1 MSDEDMILAI
11 EGQMKGILKDLK
23 ALRKG
28 TQSQTEA
35 TEELGDAAENT
46 GKKLKNAFDIKQ
58 LGAWVL
64 SIQKYT
70 NSMIKV
76 TKAQVDYNKSM
87 QRLQVAYGE
96 VDSSGEK
103 LVKTMADLSGLDI
116 AQLTSSLATF
126 RQFTSSLGLANEEA
140 SLLSENLLKFVND
153 LSSYYGEDFDEMSR
167 KVISGITGE
176 AEALKILGADVTDNA
191 IKQKAFNLG
200 IQTNTTNMSAAT
212 KAVLRYLL
220 IIDQLKNAQ
229 GNYAATINDVSNQT
243 KIWNAQID
251 TLKRQLGAFLL
262 PILQTILPVLNGIL
276 MVVNELLG
284 MLLGFFGI
292 EVPFAS
298 IVDYSSKYKK
308 NMEGANEATKAAQ
321 KSLRGFDKLNVIKTP
336 TKSGTGAGTVGG
348 VDPKALEALDE
359 YNDKLKE
366 AHNRAVKIRN
376 TIMEWLGFGKVEGKW
391 KFLGVTF
398 GTIAASAAV
407 VGGVVLSVLKVI
419 KGIQSIKGIIDKLFG
434 LGGVKDKGSTTGTGS
449 SFKLPNWKSL
459 GKGLAELAVIITA
472 VEVYVAALGAL
483 IEKFPNIEDWLE
495 TGTDALVTTF
505 TGIAKILIPLAG
517 LTGLSLLTST
527 GKVTYKGL
535 GELAVIIG
543 GTTTV
548 VTAIGGIATLVSLD
562 IIRTGADAL
571 VVIFDGI
578 GKILIPLLGL
588 EALAAI
594 TSIGSTVIIPGLGI
608 IAAIITATGAFV
620 AAIGALITKFPSI
633 DTWIDKGIDVL
644 VKIFEG
650 IGRMVGALIGGVVE
664 GLIDSAT
671 KMLPEVGTRLSLFAE
686 NGSVFFETVNNI
698 DESAAKG
705 AECVAKAILALT
717 VANVLNGISGI
728 FGVLGAIKTFATIV
742 GFGKAMN
749 LFQKALGD
757 DFDAEFVTSAAHAG
771 KALAEMNDALP
782 TVGGIK
788 GWFTGKKSLTEL
800 SKDLPEFG
808 LNMALFYSWIKNI
821 KPEIVEAAAN
831 SGKSLA
837 ELYNALPEKG
847 GFFSWFTGEQNLASF
862 SEDLVTFGTNFN
874 TYYTKISGIEVAKV
888 NAVSESLKIIIDCLQ
903 KIDSGDLGDVASD
916 FGEDLEDLATGI
928 TKLFKTSISES
939 DATKIANS
947 FGSSIGKAIANGIKK
962 KLSITNI
969 KLQDKSG
976 FTVKDLGTYSLKAFA
991 QGGFPTKG
999 DLFLANERTPE
1010 YVGSIGGQTAV
1021 ANNDQ
1026 IVDGISAGVA
1036 KAIMATGRN
1045 VNVNITAEGDAEGL
1059 LDFITFKQKQK
1070 DRQYG
1075 F

>member
-96 VDSSGEK
+96 VNSSGEK

-336 TKSGTGAGTVGG
+336 TTSGTGTDYGK

-407 VGGVVLSVLKVI
+407 VGGVVLAVLKVI

-535 GELAVIIG
+535 GELAAIIS
-543 GTTTV
+543 GTDV
-548 VTAIGGIATLVSLD
+548 LILAIGGLVSLAPEG
-562 IIRTGADAL
+562 IIEAGINS
-571 VVIFDGI
+571 VVTVFEGI
-578 GKILIPLLGL
+578 GKILLPLLGL
-588 EALAAI
+588 EALAFV
-594 TSIGSTVIIPGLGI
+594 TSIGASVIVPGLGVLAVIMLALTAFFEAMGAIMEIAPGEEI
-608 IAAIITATGAFV
+608 IE
-620 AAIGALITKFPSI
+620 
-633 DTWIDKGIDVL
+633 KGINIMCL
-644 VKIFEG
+644 VFEG

-686 NGSVFFETVNNI
+686 NGSAFFETVNNI

-749 LFQKALGD
+749 SFQKALGK

-808 LNMALFYSWIKNI
+808 LHMALFYAWIKNI

-831 SGKSLA
+831 AGKSLA

-847 GFFSWFTGEQNLASF
+847 GFFSWFTGEQNLATF

-888 NAVSESLKIIIDCLQ
+888 NAVSESLKVIIDCLQ

-916 FGEDLEDLATGI
+916 FGDDLEDLAKGI
-928 TKLFKTSISES
+928 TKLFKTSISKS

-947 FGSSIGKAIANGIKK
+947 FGGSIGKAISDGIKK

-976 FTVKDLGTYSLKAFA
+976 FTVKDLGTYSLKAYA

>member
-35 TEELGDAAENT
+35 TEELGDAAEDT

-96 VDSSGEK
+96 VNSSGEK

-336 TKSGTGAGTVGG
+336 TTSGTGTDYGK

-366 AHNRAVKIRN
+366 AHNKAVKIRD

-407 VGGVVLSVLKVI
+407 VGGVVLAVLKVI

-483 IEKFPNIEDWLE
+483 IEKFPNIEDWIE

-535 GELAVIIG
+535 GELAAIIS
-543 GTTTV
+543 GTDV
-548 VTAIGGIATLVSLD
+548 LILAIGGLVSLAPES
-562 IIRTGADAL
+562 IIEAGINS
-571 VVIFDGI
+571 VVTVFEGI
-578 GKILIPLLGL
+578 GKILIPLALLTGL
-588 EALAAI
+588 SFLVGSNGIAI
-594 TSIGSTVIIPGLGI
+594 LEGLGVLAVIMLALTAFFEAMGAIMEIAPGEEI
-608 IAAIITATGAFV
+608 IE
-620 AAIGALITKFPSI
+620 
-633 DTWIDKGIDVL
+633 KGINIMCL
-644 VKIFEG
+644 VFEG

-686 NGSVFFETVNNI
+686 NGSAFFETVNNI

-749 LFQKALGD
+749 SFQKALGK

-808 LNMALFYSWIKNI
+808 LHMALFYSWIKNI

-903 KIDSGDLGDVASD
+903 KIDSSDLGDVASD
-916 FGEDLEDLATGI
+916 FGDDLEDLAKGI
-928 TKLFKTSISES
+928 TKLFKTSISKS

-947 FGSSIGKAIANGIKK
+947 FGSSIGKAISDGIKK

-976 FTVKDLGTYSLKAFA
+976 FTVKNLGTYSLKAYA
-991 QGGFPTKG
+991 QGGFPEDG
-999 DLFLANERTPE
+999 LFLANHKEL
-1010 YVGSIGGQTAV
+1010 VGTFSNGKTAV

>member
-96 VDSSGEK
+96 VNSSGEK

-336 TKSGTGAGTVGG
+336 TTSGTGTDYGQ
-348 VDPKALEALDE
+348 VDPKALEALEE

-366 AHNRAVKIRN
+366 AHNKAVEIRN
-376 TIMEWLGFGKVEGKW
+376 TIMEWLGFGKDANGEW
-391 KFLGVTF
+391 KFMGVTF

-407 VGGVVLSVLKVI
+407 VGGVVLAVLKVI
-419 KGIQSIKGIIDKLFG
+419 KGIKSIKGIIDKLFG

-449 SFKLPNWKSL
+449 SFKLPSWKSL

-535 GELAVIIG
+535 GELAAIIS
-543 GTTTV
+543 GTDV
-548 VTAIGGIATLVSLD
+548 LILAIGGLVSLAPEG
-562 IIRTGADAL
+562 IIEVGINS
-571 VVIFDGI
+571 VVTVFEGI
-578 GKILIPLLGL
+578 GKILLPLLGL
-588 EALAAI
+588 EALAFV
-594 TSIGSTVIIPGLGI
+594 TSIGASVIVPGLGVLAVI
-608 IAAIITATGAFV
+608 ILALTAFFEALGAIMEIAPGEE
-620 AAIGALITKFPSI
+620 IIE
-633 DTWIDKGIDVL
+633 KGINIMCL
-644 VKIFEG
+644 VFEG
-650 IGRMVGALIGGVVE
+650 IGRIVGVLIGGVVE
-664 GLIDSAT
+664 GIIDSVT
-671 KMLPEVGTRLSLFAE
+671 KILPEVGTRLSLFAE
-686 NGSVFFETVNNI
+686 NASSFFETVNNI
-698 DESAAKG
+698 DESAARG

-728 FGVLGAIKTFATIV
+728 FGVLGAIKTFTTIV

-749 LFQKALGD
+749 LFQKALGKE
-757 DFDAEFVTSAAHAG
+757 FDAKFVTSAAHAG
-771 KALAEMNDALP
+771 KALADLYKALP
-782 TVGGIK
+782 KDGGI
-788 GWFTGKKSLTEL
+788 FSIYTGTRSLDNV
-800 SKDLPEFG
+800 SKDLPGFG
-808 LNMALFYSWIKNI
+808 KNMAAFYDKIKEV
-821 KPEIVEAAAN
+821 KPEVVEAAAN

-837 ELYNALPEKG
+837 ELYNSLPKEG
-847 GFFSWFTGEQNLASF
+847 GFFSLFTGDKSLASF
-862 SEDLVTFGTNFN
+862 SEDLVTFGTNFK
-874 TYYTKISGIEVAKV
+874 TYYTKISGIEVDKI

-903 KIDSGDLGDVASD
+903 KIDSGDLGDIASD
-916 FGEDLEDLATGI
+916 FGDDLEDLATGI
-928 TKLFKTSISES
+928 TKLFKTSISKS

-947 FGSSIGKAIANGIKK
+947 FGSSIGKAISDGIKK

>member
-1 MSDEDMILAI
+1 MILAI

-96 VDSSGEK
+96 VNSNGEK

-298 IVDYSSKYKK
+298 IVDYSSKFK
-308 NMEGANEATKAAQ
+308 NNMNGANEATKAAQ

-336 TKSGTGAGTVGG
+336 TTSGTGTDYGK

-366 AHNRAVKIRN
+366 AHNKAVKIRD

-407 VGGVVLSVLKVI
+407 VGGVVLAVLKVI

-483 IEKFPNIEDWLE
+483 IEKFPNIEDWIE

-535 GELAVIIG
+535 GELAAIIS
-543 GTTTV
+543 GTDV
-548 VTAIGGIATLVSLD
+548 LILAIGGLVSLAPEG
-562 IIRTGADAL
+562 IIEAGINS
-571 VVIFDGI
+571 VVTVFEGI
-578 GKILIPLLGL
+578 GKILIPLALLTGL
-588 EALAAI
+588 SFLVGSNGIAI
-594 TSIGSTVIIPGLGI
+594 LEGLGVLAVIMLALTAFFEAMGAIMEIAPGEEI
-608 IAAIITATGAFV
+608 IE
-620 AAIGALITKFPSI
+620 
-633 DTWIDKGIDVL
+633 KGINIMCL
-644 VKIFEG
+644 VFEG

-686 NGSVFFETVNNI
+686 NGSAFFETVNNI

-749 LFQKALGD
+749 SFQKALGK

-808 LNMALFYSWIKNI
+808 LHMALFYSWIKNI

-916 FGEDLEDLATGI
+916 FGDDLEDMAKGI
-928 TKLFKTSISES
+928 TKLFKTSISKG

-947 FGSSIGKAIANGIKK
+947 FGSSIGKAISDGIKK

-976 FTVKDLGTYSLKAFA
+976 FTVKNLGTYSLKAYA

>member
-96 VDSSGEK
+96 VNSSGEK

-321 KSLRGFDKLNVIKTP
+321 KSLRGFEKLNVIKTP
-336 TKSGTGAGTVGG
+336 TTSGTGTDYGK

-407 VGGVVLSVLKVI
+407 VGGVVLAVLKVI

-483 IEKFPNIEDWLE
+483 IEKFPNIEDWIE

-535 GELAVIIG
+535 GELAAIIS
-543 GTTTV
+543 GTDV
-548 VTAIGGIATLVSLD
+548 LILAIGGLVSLAPEG
-562 IIRTGADAL
+562 IIEAGINS
-571 VVIFDGI
+571 VITVFEGI
-578 GKILIPLLGL
+578 GKILIPLALLTGL
-588 EALAAI
+588 SFLVGSNGIAI
-594 TSIGSTVIIPGLGI
+594 LEGLGVLAVIMLALTAFFEAMGAIMEIAPGEEI
-608 IAAIITATGAFV
+608 IE
-620 AAIGALITKFPSI
+620 
-633 DTWIDKGIDVL
+633 KGINIMCL
-644 VKIFEG
+644 VFEG

-686 NGSVFFETVNNI
+686 NGSAFFETVNNI

-749 LFQKALGD
+749 SFQKALGK

-808 LNMALFYSWIKNI
+808 LHMALFYSWIKNI

-916 FGEDLEDLATGI
+916 FGDDLEDLAKGI
-928 TKLFKTSISES
+928 TKLFKTSISKG

-947 FGSSIGKAIANGIKK
+947 FGASIGKAISDGIKK

-976 FTVKDLGTYSLKAFA
+976 FTVKNLGTYSLKAYA
-991 QGGFPTKG
+991 QGGFPEDG
-999 DLFLANERTPE
+999 LFLANHKEL
-1010 YVGSIGGQTAV
+1010 VGTFSNGKTAV

>member
-96 VDSSGEK
+96 VNSSGEK

-336 TKSGTGAGTVGG
+336 TTSGTGTDYGK

-407 VGGVVLSVLKVI
+407 VGGVVLAVLKVI

-535 GELAVIIG
+535 GELAAIIS
-543 GTTTV
+543 GTDV
-548 VTAIGGIATLVSLD
+548 LILAIGGLVSLAPEG
-562 IIRTGADAL
+562 IIEAGINS
-571 VVIFDGI
+571 VVTVFEGI
-578 GKILIPLLGL
+578 GKILIPLALLTGL
-588 EALAAI
+588 SFLVGSNGI
-594 TSIGSTVIIPGLGI
+594 SILEGLGVLAVIMLALTAFFEAMGAIMEIAPGEEI
-608 IAAIITATGAFV
+608 IE
-620 AAIGALITKFPSI
+620 
-633 DTWIDKGIDVL
+633 KGINIMCL
-644 VKIFEG
+644 VFEG

-686 NGSVFFETVNNI
+686 NASGFFKTINNI

-749 LFQKALGD
+749 SFQKALGK

-808 LNMALFYSWIKNI
+808 LHMALFYSWIKNI

-916 FGEDLEDLATGI
+916 FGDDLEDMAKGI
-928 TKLFKTSISES
+928 TKLFKTSISKG

-947 FGSSIGKAIANGIKK
+947 FGASIGKAISDGIKK

-976 FTVKDLGTYSLKAFA
+976 FTVKDLGTYSLKAYA

-1045 VNVNITAEGDAEGL
+1045 VNVNITAEGDTEGL

>member
-96 VDSSGEK
+96 VNSNGEK

-298 IVDYSSKYKK
+298 IVDYSSKFK
-308 NMEGANEATKAAQ
+308 NNMNGANEATKAAQ

-336 TKSGTGAGTVGG
+336 TTSGTGTDYGK

-366 AHNRAVKIRN
+366 AHNKAVKIRD

-407 VGGVVLSVLKVI
+407 VGGVVLAVLKVI

-483 IEKFPNIEDWLE
+483 IEKFPNIEDWIE

-535 GELAVIIG
+535 GELAAIIS
-543 GTTTV
+543 GTDV
-548 VTAIGGIATLVSLD
+548 LILAIGGLVSLAPEG
-562 IIRTGADAL
+562 IIEAGINS
-571 VVIFDGI
+571 VVTVFEGI
-578 GKILIPLLGL
+578 GKILIPLALLTGL
-588 EALAAI
+588 SFLVGSNGIAI
-594 TSIGSTVIIPGLGI
+594 LEGLGVLAVIMLALTAFFEAMGAIMEIAPGEEI
-608 IAAIITATGAFV
+608 IE
-620 AAIGALITKFPSI
+620 
-633 DTWIDKGIDVL
+633 KGINIMCL
-644 VKIFEG
+644 VFEG

-686 NGSVFFETVNNI
+686 NGSAFFETVNNI

-749 LFQKALGD
+749 SFQKALGK

-808 LNMALFYSWIKNI
+808 LHMALFYSWIKNI

-916 FGEDLEDLATGI
+916 FGDDLEDMAKGI
-928 TKLFKTSISES
+928 TKLFKTSISKG

-947 FGSSIGKAIANGIKK
+947 FGSSIGKAISDGIKK

-976 FTVKDLGTYSLKAFA
+976 FTVKNLGTYSLKAYA

>member
-1 MSDEDMILAI
+1 MSDEDMVLAI
-11 EGQMKGILKDLK
+11 EGKMKGILKDLK
-23 ALRKG
+23 ALKKG

-64 SIQKYT
+64 SVQKYT
-70 NSMIKV
+70 NSMIKF

-96 VDSSGEK
+96 VNSSGEE

-336 TKSGTGAGTVGG
+336 TTSGTGAGTLGG

-472 VEVYVAALGAL
+472 VEVYVTALGAL
-483 IEKFPNIEDWLE
+483 IEKFPNIEDWIE

-535 GELAVIIG
+535 GELAAIIS
-543 GTTTV
+543 GTDV
-548 VTAIGGIATLVSLD
+548 LILAIGGLVSLAPEG
-562 IIRTGADAL
+562 IIEAGINS
-571 VVIFDGI
+571 VVTVFEGI
-578 GKILIPLLGL
+578 GKILIPLALLTGL
-588 EALAAI
+588 SFLVGSNGIAI
-594 TSIGSTVIIPGLGI
+594 LEGLGVLAVIMLALTAFFEAMGAIMEIAPGEEI
-608 IAAIITATGAFV
+608 IE
-620 AAIGALITKFPSI
+620 
-633 DTWIDKGIDVL
+633 KGINIMCL
-644 VKIFEG
+644 VFEG

-771 KALAEMNDALP
+771 KALAEMNNALP

-916 FGEDLEDLATGI
+916 FGDDLEDLATGI
-928 TKLFKTSISES
+928 TKLFKTSISKG

-947 FGSSIGKAIANGIKK
+947 FGASIGKAISDGIKK

-976 FTVKDLGTYSLKAFA
+976 FTVKNLGTYSLKAFA

>member
-96 VDSSGEK
+96 VNSSGEK

-336 TKSGTGAGTVGG
+336 TTSGTGTDYGK

-366 AHNRAVKIRN
+366 AHNKAVKIRD

-407 VGGVVLSVLKVI
+407 VGGVVLAVLKVI
-419 KGIQSIKGIIDKLFG
+419 KGIKSIKGIIDKLFG

-449 SFKLPNWKSL
+449 SFKLPSWKSL

-535 GELAVIIG
+535 GELAAIIS
-543 GTTTV
+543 GTDV
-548 VTAIGGIATLVSLD
+548 LILAIGGLVSLAPEG
-562 IIRTGADAL
+562 IIEVGINS
-571 VVIFDGI
+571 VVTVFEGI
-578 GKILIPLLGL
+578 GKILLPLLGL
-588 EALAAI
+588 EALAFV
-594 TSIGSTVIIPGLGI
+594 TSIGASVIVPGLGVLAVI
-608 IAAIITATGAFV
+608 ILALTAFFEALGAIMEIAPGEE
-620 AAIGALITKFPSI
+620 IIE
-633 DTWIDKGIDVL
+633 KGINIMCL
-644 VKIFEG
+644 VFEG
-650 IGRMVGALIGGVVE
+650 IGRIVGVLIGGVVE
-664 GLIDSAT
+664 GIIDSVT
-671 KMLPEVGTRLSLFAE
+671 KILPEVGTRLSLFAE
-686 NGSVFFETVNNI
+686 NASSFFETVNNI
-698 DESAAKG
+698 DESAARG

-728 FGVLGAIKTFATIV
+728 FGVLGAIKTFTTIV

-749 LFQKALGD
+749 LFQKALGKE
-757 DFDAEFVTSAAHAG
+757 FDAKFVTSAAHAG

-788 GWFTGKKSLTEL
+788 GWFTGKKSLAEL

-808 LNMALFYSWIKNI
+808 LHMALFYTWIKNI

-888 NAVSESLKIIIDCLQ
+888 NAVSESLKVIIDCLQ

-916 FGEDLEDLATGI
+916 FGDDLEDLATGI
-928 TKLFKTSISES
+928 TKLFKTSISKS

-947 FGSSIGKAIANGIKK
+947 FGSSIGKAISDGIKK